1 MKVSSKCPSFL
12 PKASV
17 GIQSRE
23 EPREVFL
30 LGYMFLSTLM
40 GSLAIK
46 LTNDWFSKQEVAL
59 TLWLLMKLT
68 TL

>member
-23 EPREVFL
+23 EPREVFV
-30 LGYMFLSTLM
+30 GIHVFVNFDGFT
-40 GSLAIK
+40 GIK
-46 LTNDWFSKQEVAL
+46 AH
-59 TLWLLMKLT
+59 
-68 TL
+68 

>member
-23 EPREVFL
+23 EPKEVFV
-30 LGYMFLSTLM
+30 GIVHVFGNFDGFT
-40 GSLAIK
+40 GSE
-46 LTNDWFSKQEVAL
+46 DH
-59 TLWLLMKLT
+59 
-68 TL
+68 